1 VCAALSTEQ
10 KVGAAIQP
18 YVNHARRVRPAWPH
32 GDQHAR
38 GASQVLAPSTCS
50 RPHSEPLHE
59 RAPGKLLIRGFG
71 VRVPGGAPV
80 LSCGN
85 SLLRPTIMA
94 WRGTNSIRRFDAQDD
109 HSAQPLLT
117 HSDRT
122 ASSTGAMPVRPTEP
136 VPPNRVAIVTG
147 LGGGI
152 CRYICDTVGLTSPE
166 RLAASPVGTVDAPT
180 RPPGRRRHP

>member
-1 VCAALSTEQ
+1 MPWNGSWNEQ
-10 KVGAAIQP
+10 HRHSVRCVSSGHIPETFVQAERSL
-18 YVNHARRVRPAWPH
+18 RRSGP
-32 GDQHAR
+32 
-38 GASQVLAPSTCS
+38 
-50 RPHSEPLHE
+50 
-59 RAPGKLLIRGFG
+59 LLIRGFG
-71 VRVPGGAPV
+71 VRVPGGAPA
-80 LSCGN
+80 LNCGN
-85 SLLRPTIMA
+85 SLFRPAIMA
-94 WRGTNSIRRFDAQDD
+94 WHGTNSIRRFNAQDD

-152 CRYICDTVGLTSPE
+152 CRYLCDTVGLTSPE

>member
-1 VCAALSTEQ
+1 
-10 KVGAAIQP
+10 
-18 YVNHARRVRPAWPH
+18 VNP
-32 GDQHAR
+32 G
-38 GASQVLAPSTCS
+38 
-50 RPHSEPLHE
+50 E
-59 RAPGKLLIRGFG
+59 RAPLKLLIRGFG

-80 LSCGN
+80 LNCGN

-94 WRGTNSIRRFDAQDD
+94 WRGTDSIRRFDAQDD

-122 ASSTGAMPVRPTEP
+122 AGSTGAMPVRPTEP

-147 LGGGI
+147 VGR
-152 CRYICDTVGLTSPE
+152 RYLPISMRPVGLTSPE

-180 RPPGRRRHP
+180 PHRADGDIRGHGRYRK